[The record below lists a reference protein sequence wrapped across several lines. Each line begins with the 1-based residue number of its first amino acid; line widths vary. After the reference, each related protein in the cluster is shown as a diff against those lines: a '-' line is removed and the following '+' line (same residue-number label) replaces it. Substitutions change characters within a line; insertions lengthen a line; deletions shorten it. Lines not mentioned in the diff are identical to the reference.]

1 MERGLLW
8 LPLLAVFIGLTWAGW
23 KEYQKLQVYEEWAKG
38 FDRSKYDIYAALG
51 QKGDQLTW
59 GQPTASGVKNCQT
72 LTLTDLEEVQL
83 WVEGKMVKDDLP
95 QGKTVMLALNLKGK
109 NQPVNIPFTDAQLAQ
124 QWGNY
129 LNQEW
134 LEQKQI

>member
-8 LPLLAVFIGLTWAGW
+8 LPLLALFIGLTWAGW
-23 KEYQKLQVYEEWAKG
+23 KEYRKLQAYEEWAKG

-59 GQPTASGVKNCQT
+59 GQPTPSGLINCQT
-72 LTLTDLEEVQL
+72 LALTDLEDVQL
-83 WVEGKMVKDDLP
+83 WVDGEVITDDPP
-95 QGKTVMLALNLKGK
+95 QGKTIRLALKLNG
-109 NQPVNIPFTDAQLAQ
+109 QTEPVNIPFTDAQLAQ
-124 QWGNY
+124 DWGNY

-134 LEQKQI
+134 LAQKQV

>member
-23 KEYQKLQVYEEWAKG
+23 KEYQKLQAYEQWAKD

-59 GQPTASGVKNCQT
+59 GQPTASGVRNCQT
-72 LTLTDLEEVQL
+72 LSLTDLEEVQL
-83 WVEGKMVKDDLP
+83 WVEGKRVKDDIP
-95 QGKTVMLALNLKGK
+95 QGKTVMLALQLQGK
-109 NQPVNIPFTDAQLAQ
+109 SEPVKISFTDAQLAQ

-134 LEQKQI
+134 LQQK

>member
-23 KEYQKLQVYEEWAKG
+23 QEYQKLQVYEEWAKD

-51 QKGDQLTW
+51 QKGEQLTW

-83 WVEGKMVKDDLP
+83 WVEGKRVKGDLP
-95 QGKTVMLALNLKGK
+95 QGKTVMLVLQLQGK
-109 NQPVNIPFTDAQLAQ
+109 SESVNIPFTDVQLAQ

-134 LEQKQI
+134 LEQKPV

>member
-23 KEYQKLQVYEEWAKG
+23 QEYQKLQVYEEWAKD

-83 WVEGKMVKDDLP
+83 WVEGKRVKGDLP
-95 QGKTVMLALNLKGK
+95 QGKTVMLVLQLQGNRE
-109 NQPVNIPFTDAQLAQ
+109 PVNIPFTDVQLAQ

-134 LEQKQI
+134 LEQKPV

>member
-59 GQPTASGVKNCQT
+59 GQPTASGVINCQT
-72 LTLTDLEEVQL
+72 LTLTDLQEVQL
-83 WVEGKMVKDDLP
+83 SVEGKRVKDDLP
-95 QGKTVMLALNLKGK
+95 QGKTVMLVLQFQGK
-109 NQPVNIPFTDAQLAQ
+109 SESVNIPFTDPELAQ

-134 LEQKQI
+134 LQQKPA